1 MPDSLHIV
9 IDGHTREVAAG
20 TTAAVAVLI
29 AGLPAR
35 RSVAGEARAPVCG
48 MGVCME
54 CRMTIDGRP
63 HMRSCQVLCRE
74 GMEISTD
81 G

>member
-9 IDGHTREVAAG
+9 INGRASAVAAG
-20 TTAAVAVLI
+20 TTAAVAVVLE
-29 AGLPAR
+29 GLPTR
-35 RSVAGEARAPVCG
+35 RSVTGEARAPVCG

-63 HMRSCQVLCRE
+63 HVRACQVLCRE